1 MEQALQKGGGLMP
14 EHDGSA
20 GDQPTQSVGPEPAE
34 EHARPVVTR
43 RDFIAGAGLGV
54 AATAIVAG
62 GVAVATRQGVQTV
75 PAPQTVVQTGPG
87 GAAVVA
93 PAPAPGVA
101 AQPQPAGQPAAA
113 PASGTLPQSMRRV
126 TLDIDGVKRDVVVDV
141 RETFWATTSQK
152 LGLNATNLGCD
163 RAQCGAC
170 TVVVDGRAVNGCTIF
185 SARLGRGQKI
195 LTVAGIQTSATSEG
209 LHPVQRAFW
218 MSGGFQCGIC
228 TRGFIM
234 SSYAL
239 LQTNNNPTRPQI
251 AEALSGNICRCGEYP
266 KIYTAVEAAAAEM
279 RTPPAK
285 PQVAIGPPPA
295 RVGSPTT
302 TEFTFVNPLG
312 SDEFIGEVS
321 GAMQLL
327 DGVDGVGG
335 NATTAKV
342 TYWPNEVNE
351 DAIRKQFADSGF
363 AVK

>member
-1 MEQALQKGGGLMP
+1 MP

-20 GDQPTQSVGPEPAE
+20 GDQPTQPVGVEPAE

-75 PAPQTVVQTGPG
+75 PAPQPVTQTGPG
-87 GAAVVA
+87 GAVVSA
-93 PAPAPGVA
+93 PAPAPGVTGQPQA
-101 AQPQPAGQPAAA
+101 GAQPQAAAA
-113 PASGTLPQSMRRV
+113 PTSGTLPQHMRRV
-126 TLDIDGVKRDVVVDV
+126 TLNIDGVDHNTIVDV
-141 RETFWATTSQK
+141 RDTLWATTSQT
-152 LGLNATNLGCD
+152 LGLNVTNLGCD

-170 TVVVDGRAVNGCTIF
+170 TVLVDGRPVNGCTIF

-195 LTVAGIQTSATSEG
+195 MTVAGLQSGPGVDG

-218 MSGGFQCGIC
+218 MQGGFQCGIC

-239 LQTNNNPTRPQI
+239 LQTNKAPTRTQI
-251 AEALSGNICRCGEYP
+251 AEGLSGNICRCGEYP
-266 KIYTAVEAAAAEM
+266 KIYAAVEAAAAELAN
-279 RTPPAK
+279 PPAK
-285 PQVAIGPPPA
+285 PQVVIGPPAP

-302 TEFTFVNPLG
+302 TEYQFVNPLG
-312 SDEFIGEVS
+312 SDEFIGEVD
-321 GAMQLL
+321 GALKL
-327 DGVDGVGG
+327 VDGVEGVSG

-342 TYWPNEVNE
+342 TYWPTETT
-351 DAIRKQFADSGF
+351 DDLIRRGFADAGF
-363 AVK
+363 SVK

>member
-1 MEQALQKGGGLMP
+1 MP
-14 EHDGSA
+14 EHD
-20 GDQPTQSVGPEPAE
+20 EPVE

-75 PAPQTVVQTGPG
+75 PAAQPVAQVAPG
-87 GAAVVA
+87 GAVVA
-93 PAPAPGVA
+93 PAPAPGIA
-101 AQPQPAGQPAAA
+101 AQPQPAAQAPAAA
-113 PASGTLPQSMRRV
+113 PAAGPLPKNMRSV
-126 TLDIDGVKRDVVVDV
+126 SLNIDGAVHNVVVDV
-141 RETFWATTSQK
+141 RETLWATTSQK
-152 LGLNATNLGCD
+152 LGLNVINLGCD

-170 TVVVDGRAVNGCTIF
+170 TVVVDGKAMNGCSIF

-195 LTVAGIQTSATSEG
+195 LTVAGIQTAPTTEG

-218 MSGGFQCGIC
+218 MQGGFQCGIC

-239 LQTNNNPTRPQI
+239 LQSNPSPNRTQI
-251 AEALSGNICRCGEYP
+251 AEGLSGTICRCGEYA
-266 KIYTAVEAAAAEM
+266 KIYDAVEAAATELKS
-279 RTPPAK
+279 PPAK
-285 PQVAIGPPPA
+285 PAVVLGPAAP
-295 RVGSPTT
+295 RTGSPSVLNLD
-302 TEFTFVNPLG
+302 FVNPLG

-321 GAMQLL
+321 AALAQL

-342 TYWPNEVNE
+342 TYWPAEVTE
-351 DAIRKQFADSGF
+351 DAIRKQFVDSGYP
-363 AVK
+363 VK

>member
-1 MEQALQKGGGLMP
+1 MP

-20 GDQPTQSVGPEPAE
+20 GDQPTQPVGTEPAE

-75 PAPQTVVQTGPG
+75 SAPQPVVQTGAG
-87 GAAVVA
+87 GAVVA

-101 AQPQPAGQPAAA
+101 GQPQAAPQAQPGAAEA
-113 PASGTLPQSMRRV
+113 LPQNMRRI
-126 TLDIDGVKRDVVVDV
+126 TLDIDGVQHNVVVDV
-141 RETFWATTSQK
+141 RETLWATTSQK
-152 LGLNATNLGCD
+152 LGLNVINLGCD

-170 TVVVDGRAVNGCTIF
+170 TVVIDGRAVNGCSVF

-195 LTVAGIQTSATSEG
+195 LTIAGIQSAPTTDG
-209 LHPVQRAFW
+209 LHPIQRAFW
-218 MSGGFQCGIC
+218 MQGGFQCGIC

-239 LQTNNNPTRPQI
+239 LTANNNPNRAQI
-251 AEALSGNICRCGEYP
+251 AEGLSGNICRCGEYT
-266 KIYTAVEAAAAEM
+266 KIYTAVEAAGAEM
-279 RTPPAK
+279 RNPPAK
-285 PQVAIGPPPA
+285 PQPVIGPAAP
-295 RVGSPTT
+295 RTGSPSVLNL
-302 TEFTFVNPLG
+302 EFANPLG

-321 GAMQLL
+321 AAVSQL

-342 TYWPNEVNE
+342 TYWPNEVTE
-351 DAIRKQFADSGF
+351 DAIRKQFADSGYP
-363 AVK
+363 VK